1 MSKLYTGASLYNAF
15 FDPTNPA
22 PVDNRTV
29 VNTYE
34 SLFDITT
41 WQGSNGGTAMVYSGI
56 PVFVC
61 EPESNNA
68 YNGLDNELTEQS
80 GLYVLVRSQGIVFHD
95 DNPSILAG
103 YKYLYDP
110 NATEDQ
116 LREPSGT
123 IGDQSNPFVPG
134 ISNLCGW
141 TKVLS
146 FPDLKFPPPDPDGD
160 RQYVLDIHYD
170 GTWEWTDLT
179 DYLPR
184 PTEFPTVLTCT
195 DIGDGEYTLEWTSIA
210 DGNLQVPSDSG
221 RWVLHTFGNGEWEWV
236 AEGASNSAL
245 NIKHFADIIDPGPG
259 NNEGRY
265 IPDMSDSQLTVK
277 RILSNSGE
285 VIAADVTSE
294 SDPDEDTQ
302 STGADRPFRLML
314 NLEKFP
320 INVVNGGN
328 ADPDEDVWEF
338 YIEYRIGNY
347 YGDVLKVVHAYSIPD
362 GDPVPVLPSVGS
374 TLTEGGVQ
382 YTVIGSEDGW
392 PTTATNSFQGIV
404 YVEAIPEWVPVGYY
418 AMVPFAAGTTQLD
431 DFPSITDNTFNTLQ
445 DHQAGRYLLSET
457 APDGT
462 ESSSAPSGSKYLY
475 LNAPVLSAASS
486 TVNGCGI
493 LKFVDEGEGDFT
505 PSPDVI
511 YYWRTGTSSEWVP
524 ISNSTVP
531 SVTLTELEERSG
543 EYKTT
548 MEYNGNAVTNL
559 ALRIKVTKPQ

>member
-1 MSKLYTGASLYNAF
+1 MSKLYNDGALDYSVF
-15 FDPTNPA
+15 FNPIINF
-22 PVDNRTV
+22 PLDNRTV

-34 SLFDITT
+34 SLFDVAT
-41 WQGSNGGTAMVYSGI
+41 WQGSSGGPAMLYSGI

-61 EPESNNA
+61 EPVENTS
-68 YNGLDNELTEQS
+68 YDGKDKELKKES
-80 GLYVLVRSQGIVFHD
+80 GLYVLVRSQGIVFND
-95 DNPSILAG
+95 DVPSILAG

-116 LREPSGT
+116 EPFGT
-123 IGDQSNPFVPG
+123 IGSVSDPFVPG
-134 ISNLCGW
+134 ISNICGW

-160 RQYVLDIHYD
+160 KQYVLDIHSD

-179 DYLPR
+179 EYFPR
-184 PTEFPTVLTCT
+184 PDAPNTVLTCT
-195 DIGDGEYTLEWTSIA
+195 DIANGEYI
-210 DGNLQVPSDSG
+210 LQWLPVSGGTMNVPEDSG
-221 RWVLHTFGNGEWEWV
+221 RWVLHTFGNGDWEWV
-236 AEGASNSAL
+236 AEGTSNSAL
-245 NIKHFADIIDPGPG
+245 NIKHFADVIDPGPG
-259 NNEGRY
+259 DNEGRY
-265 IPDMSDSQLTVK
+265 IPDMSDSQLAVK

-285 VIAADVTSE
+285 VIAADITSE

-320 INVVNGGN
+320 ITVVNGGN
-328 ADPDEDVWEF
+328 ADPDVDVCEF
-338 YIEYRIGNY
+338 YIEYRIGDY
-347 YGDVLKVVHAYSIPD
+347 YGELVKNVHAYSIPV
-362 GDPVPVLPSVGS
+362 GDPVPALPSVGS

-382 YTVIGSEDGW
+382 YTVIGSEAGW
-392 PTTATNSFQGIV
+392 PSVASVNCTGYV
-404 YVEAIPEWVPVGYY
+404 YVEAIPEWIPVGYY

-431 DFPSITDNTFNTLQ
+431 NFPSITDNTFNTDQ
-445 DHQAGRYLLSET
+445 DHQAGRYLLLET

-462 ESSSAPSGSKYLY
+462 DSSSAPSGSKYLY

-505 PSPDVI
+505 PEPAVI

-524 ISNSTVP
+524 ISNTSVP
-531 SVTLTELEERSG
+531 SITLTELEERSG

-559 ALRIKVTKPQ
+559 AIRIKVTKPQ